1 MIPRLPGPA
10 RDQSPPR
17 VLVADEDPRV
27 VELLTFALTANHF
40 RVTSAADGEAALEVA
55 RAERPELVILSARL
69 TRRGG
74 LELCELLRR
83 EPNHGDVP
91 ILLLSASGDTQA
103 RVEALAHGADD
114 FMTKP
119 FSPKELVARAQRLVM
134 RSRDA
139 ARHRVRN
146 TELERDLG
154 RLRSEAARAREQAD
168 RERTLHVLAG
178 MMPGELLRT
187 LDLDVLDATLLR
199 EVCRQTGA
207 RSAAL
212 LVPGSCASSASSASD
227 GDGVAKLPPHGPE
240 AARRADLVVLAV
252 RGDLYERY
260 TGLVLEPDGGVCTW
274 LQALDRPLHRDELAC
289 LSDPP
294 HELGVLAMHGVALV
308 TALRGPAGVE
318 AVVVCEDRP
327 DGAPFS
333 RLERERLAALC
344 TGAAPARAT
353 AMRFREHQDR
363 ALGLLAARDPRRRA
377 VADEARDRLAPAA
390 RQLGVPESE
399 CQFLERALELGPWS
413 WSDDGR
419 AALAAFAASDPT
431 RRVKRLCDL
440 VARANTCATQE
451 PGAGRGAGHDA
462 GRDAGHG
469 AAESALAMFA
479 AAGLHYQA
487 HRLSGRSVFES
498 WRTAAGQLGLHADP
512 QLRARFPEATEPA
525 H

>member
-10 RDQSPPR
+10 RDQSPSR

-91 ILLLSASGDTQA
+91 ILLLSATGDTQA

-168 RERTLHVLAG
+168 RERTLHGLAG

-212 LVPGSCASSASSASD
+212 LVPGSRTRNASD
-227 GDGVAKLPPHGPE
+227 GDGVTELPPQGPE
-240 AARRADLVVLAV
+240 APPRADLVVLAV
-252 RGDLYERY
+252 RGDLHERY

-274 LQALDRPLHRDELAC
+274 LQALDRPFHRDELAC
-289 LSDPP
+289 LPDPP
-294 HELGVLAMHGVALV
+294 QELGVLAMHGVALV
-308 TALRGPAGVE
+308 AALRGPTGVE

-327 DGAPFS
+327 DGAPYS

-344 TGAAPARAT
+344 AGAAPARAT

-377 VADEARDRLAPAA
+377 VADEARARLAPAA

-440 VARANTCATQE
+440 VARANSCATQE
-451 PGAGRGAGHDA
+451 LDA
-462 GRDAGHG
+462 GRDAGHD
-469 AAESALAMFA
+469 AAENALAMFT

-487 HRLSGRSVFES
+487 HRLSGRSAFES
-498 WRTAAGQLGLHADP
+498 WRTAACQLGLHADP
-512 QLRARFPEATEPA
+512 QLRARFPEAIEPA